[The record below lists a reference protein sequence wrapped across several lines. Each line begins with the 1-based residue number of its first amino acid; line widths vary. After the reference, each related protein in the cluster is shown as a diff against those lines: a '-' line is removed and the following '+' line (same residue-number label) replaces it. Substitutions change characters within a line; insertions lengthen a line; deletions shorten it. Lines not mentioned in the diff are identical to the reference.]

1 MNADALCDTGLS
13 AGDRCEPVLAPE
25 DMARV
30 GLYGLLA
37 RLFLDAPDA
46 DLLAVLAREEAD
58 IHGAGRF
65 SMARKRL
72 ACCAATSTPIAVSD
86 EFDRMFV
93 SIGAPRIIPN
103 ASHYLAG
110 FLHEAPLVN
119 LRSDLAALGL
129 ARSSGQLETEDH
141 LALLCDTMRVLISG
155 GRSASLSSVPTADV
169 FFAKH
174 LASWAQRCLA
184 DMRGESKDGFY
195 LHVADLAE
203 EFFEI
208 ETESLRYDDTLVAA

>member
-1 MNADALCDTGLS
+1 MNADTFSDTRLS
-13 AGDRCEPVLAPE
+13 ASNCCGPVLAPE

-30 GLYGLLA
+30 GMYALLA
-37 RLFLDAPDA
+37 RLFLAAPDA
-46 DLLAVLAREEAD
+46 DLLAVLAGEKVD
-58 IHGAGRF
+58 LQDAGSF

-93 SIGAPRIIPN
+93 SIGAPRIFPN

-129 ARSSGQLETEDH
+129 ARSAGQMETEDH
-141 LALLCDTMRVLISG
+141 LALLCDAMRVLISG
-155 GRSASLSSVPTADV
+155 GRPVPLSSVQTSDS

-174 LASWAQRCLA
+174 LASWALRCLA
-184 DMRGESKDGFY
+184 DMRSESKDGFY

-208 ETESLRYDDTLVAA
+208 EAESFRYDDTLVAA